1 MTALD
6 LQTLAKKVGDDWIGG
21 RYYDDAERD
30 MDAQWARVIWPMIE
44 GADFTRVLDLAAGH
58 GRNTVRL
65 LDHAERLVAVDI
77 NQSNVEVLSE
87 RFRERGN
94 VEIVRN
100 NGSDLR
106 DVAGASITFLYSFD
120 AMVHFDSDI
129 IRAYV
134 KEFRRVMKPGGRG
147 FCHYSNNYHNPTGSY
162 VDHPGW
168 RNFMSRQLF
177 EHWLTKQGF
186 RIIRSRYLKGVLDVI
201 DREDGECDAMTVFE
215 LPADAAP
222 LGDFLV
228 WEAGAEGGPSEGLR
242 TEFDRLNGE
251 VAGLDRQVAALNEH
265 IEFLRGENA
274 GLTGHVENLE
284 KINRDLREEVR
295 GLTEYKVYLKTH
307 ADGLEKMYAELQQQ
321 VRSLEQS
328 RP

>member
-129 IRAYV
+129 I
-134 KEFRRVMKPGGRG
+134 E
-147 FCHYSNNYHNPTGSY
+147 TGNTS
-162 VDHPGW
+162 W
-168 RNFMSRQLF
+168 RFKN
-177 EHWLTKQGF
+177 
-186 RIIRSRYLKGVLDVI
+186 RS
-201 DREDGECDAMTVFE
+201 
-215 LPADAAP
+215 
-222 LGDFLV
+222 
-228 WEAGAEGGPSEGLR
+228 
-242 TEFDRLNGE
+242 
-251 VAGLDRQVAALNEH
+251 
-265 IEFLRGENA
+265 
-274 GLTGHVENLE
+274 
-284 KINRDLREEVR
+284 
-295 GLTEYKVYLKTH
+295 
-307 ADGLEKMYAELQQQ
+307 
-321 VRSLEQS
+321 
-328 RP
+328 